1 MSPDHKKLLTDID
14 VAADP
19 LIAPDVQK
27 LAEGILLLF
36 RITGHN
42 RDNNRDAFGQI
53 EELAKRRGEV
63 EDVDQGEARGASTS
77 SVALPVK
84 VKAAN

>member
-1 MSPDHKKLLTDID
+1 MSPDHKKLLADIESL
-14 VAADP
+14 AADP
-19 LIAPDVQK
+19 RTAPDVRR

-53 EELAKRRGEV
+53 EELGKRREPN
-63 EDVDQGEARGASTS
+63 QGDG
-77 SVALPVK
+77 
-84 VKAAN
+84 